1 MYCGCNKCDLCKEK
15 SMDKRKA
22 KLSQLKELSKEMKK
36 MMGDGFAEGMKGMQK
51 VTVASDSKEGLQKGL
66 SKAQEI
72 MKKKGLMEE
81 MSDEEKEYKEDIDD
95 QEEEMLEEEAEDM
108 AESIDKM
115 SPEEIKKKIEK
126 LQSMLESME

>member
-1 MYCGCNKCDLCKEK
+1 
-15 SMDKRKA
+15 MDKRSA

-81 MSDEEKEYKEDIDD
+81 MPEKEDKEEVCEACEGEGCE
-95 QEEEMLEEEAEDM
+95 QCEEMEEYEEGMEEDM
-108 AESIDKM
+108 SADAIKEK
-115 SPEEIKKKIEK
+115 IKKLQEK
-126 LQSMLESME
+126 LKDME

>member
-1 MYCGCNKCDLCKEK
+1 
-15 SMDKRKA
+15 MDKKKA
-22 KLSQLKELSKEMKK
+22 KLSQLKDLSKEMSK
-36 MMGDGFAEGMKGMQK
+36 MMGDGYADSMQK
-51 VTVASDSKEGLQKGL
+51 VTVAADSKEGLEKGL
-66 SKAQEI
+66 SKAQEL

>member
-1 MYCGCNKCDLCKEK
+1 
-15 SMDKRKA
+15 MDKRSA

-72 MKKKGLMEE
+72 MKKKGLMED
-81 MSDEEKEYKEDIDD
+81 MSEEKEDKE
-95 QEEEMLEEEAEDM
+95 EVCEACEGEGCKHCEEMEEYEEDM
-108 AESIDKM
+108 EEDM
-115 SPEEIKKKIEK
+115 SADDIKEQIKKLQEK
-126 LQSMLESME
+126 LKDME